1 VIETMGV
8 ESGPP
13 FASIGERREDPEMI
27 VVILCIAVLGLFV
40 ITLTSS
46 FLGGRK
52 QRS

>member
-1 VIETMGV
+1 MV
-8 ESGPP
+8 
-13 FASIGERREDPEMI
+13 

-46 FLGGRK
+46 FFESRK